1 MTSDFTPP
9 QAPNLLKDS
18 HGDVIHKMDY
28 PVGSKEHGE
37 LVQIDRAN
45 SEIPVDITTV
55 TATLETQITDGV
67 DTALVD
73 GSGNL
78 MVKASSGATRTYAT
92 YSATISADT
101 DIVSAVASKRIK
113 VYAYS
118 ITTVST
124 SENTIIFKSNGT
136 GGTELWRVDLQA
148 PSSIVA
154 GANMAVSPG
163 LDGAFLFATAAGEKL
178 TVDVSAA
185 VAIHISVAYW
195 ADDAS

>member
-1 MTSDFTPP
+1 MASSVPLTKGLSDALPAGT
-9 QAPNLLKDS
+9 NS
-18 HGDVIHKMDY
+18 I
-28 PVGSKEHGE
+28 GSVK
-37 LVQIDRAN
+37 VW
-45 SEIPVDITTV
+45 
-55 TATLETQITDGV
+55 DGV

-73 GSGNL
+73 SSGNL
-78 MVKASSGATRTYAT
+78 NVAAVSGATRTYAT
-92 YSATISADT
+92 YSGTISADT
-101 DIVSAVASKRIK
+101 DIVAAVASKKIK

-136 GGTELWRVDLQA
+136 GGTEKWRVDLQA
-148 PSSIVA
+148 PTSIVA

-163 LDGAFLFATAAGEKL
+163 LDGAHIFATAAGEKL